1 MRTGATLLSTIIHTG
16 IVVAGLIAFQTEP
29 EASDSSTMIMIPL
42 ELVTIGEVTDIA
54 PVTDDAKIADEA
66 KEEEAEAIATA
77 TPAPPPVTED
87 TIALDEAKKEEPKK
101 EEPKKAEA
109 KPAPPSSKEEFNSV
123 LDGILAGVT
132 SDKPTKPS
140 AAPNKATNTTKDAP
154 RMGAGEQRKMVASIT
169 DYIRAQL
176 VNNRCWT
183 DHSDMA
189 DAGRLSATIRVWFGR
204 NNKFSRG
211 YELQSR
217 EPSGDPQ
224 LQVFVQH
231 ARRALDMCNSIGWV
245 IPEEYF
251 RLPQPQYVD
260 ITFVPKIGSDGR

>member
-1 MRTGATLLSTIIHTG
+1 MRTGATLLSAIIHTG
-16 IVVAGLIAFQTEP
+16 VVVAGLIAFTAEP
-29 EASDSSTMIMIPL
+29 DASDSSTMIMIPL
-42 ELVTIGEVTDIA
+42 ELVTIGDVTDIA
-54 PVTDDAKIADEA
+54 PVTEDAKIADEA
-66 KEEEAEAIATA
+66 KEEETEAVASA
-77 TPAPPPVTED
+77 TPAPPPVAED
-87 TIALDEAKKEEPKK
+87 TVALEEAKKPEPKK
-101 EEPKKAEA
+101 EEPKRAEA
-109 KPAPPSSKEEFNSV
+109 KPAPASKEEFNSV

-132 SDKPTKPS
+132 NDKPAKAS
-140 AAPNKATNTTKDAP
+140 SAPNKAANTTKEAP

-204 NNKFSRG
+204 NGKFSRG

-245 IPEEYF
+245 VPEEYF
-251 RLPQPQYVD
+251 RLPQPQYID
-260 ITFVPKIGSDGR
+260 ITFVPKIGADGR